1 MLPEK
6 THQLQAKEYTEQ
18 INRFSGEYY
27 DMCDLIDA
35 VLADSMVSDT
45 GDT

>member
-6 THQLQAKEYTEQ
+6 THRLQAKEYTEQ
-18 INRFSGEYY
+18 INQFSSEYH
-27 DMCDLIDA
+27 DMCNLIDA